1 MSTCFMLMNDPIDL
15 VMDLVVEP
23 IDTSH
28 RTSLEGSIEKYKVD
42 FDAESNQA
50 IFTFKMYGES
60 KFYKLHMIADAGKDL
75 EGFTS
80 TEHFFQIINILGLT
94 INIAK
99 SKKKSLAIKV
109 DVERSYVYLKDLG
122 SNNSTVY
129 KFYGWLED

>member
-1 MSTCFMLMNDPIDL
+1 MSTCFMLMDNPIDL

-28 RTSLEGSIEKYKVD
+28 RTSLEGPIEKYKVD
-42 FDAESNQA
+42 FDAELNQA

-60 KFYKLHMIADAGKDL
+60 KFYKLHMIADAGDNL

-80 TEHFFQIINILGLT
+80 TEHFFRTIKILGLT

-99 SKKKSLAIKV
+99 SKKKSLSIKV
-109 DVERSYVYLKDLG
+109 DEEKSYVYLVELG
-122 SNNSTVY
+122 SNNTVH
-129 KFYGWLED
+129 KFHGWLEH

>member
-23 IDTSH
+23 IDTS
-28 RTSLEGSIEKYKVD
+28 RKTSLEGSIEKYKVD

-50 IFTFKMYGES
+50 IFTFKMYGKS
-60 KFYKLHMIADAGKDL
+60 KFYKLHMISDAGNNL

-80 TEHFFQIINILGLT
+80 TEHFFRIINVLGLT

-99 SKKKSLAIKV
+99 SKKKSLSIKV
-109 DVERSYVYLKDLG
+109 DEEKSYVYLVDLG
-122 SNNSTVY
+122 SNNTVH
-129 KFYGWLED
+129 KFHGWLEH